1 MVAVNRDDL
10 SYYFDPL
17 LLIIFDPLLLII
29 VILFGSM
36 AICNMVSTESMP
48 GLYGTVEKVVS
59 IVTVDGE
66 EYKFDG
72 DVAPREGDEIAF
84 DAERY
89 LRERTMKEWYLA
101 D

>member
-1 MVAVNRDDL
+1 MDRYDA
-10 SYYFDPL
+10 YGY
-17 LLIIFDPLLLII
+17 FDPLLLII

-36 AICNMVSTESMP
+36 AIWNMVSTESMS
-48 GLYGTVEKVVS
+48 GLHGTVEKVVAVHGEDAYL

-72 DVAPREGDEIAF
+72 DVTPREGDEIAF

-89 LRERTMKEWYLA
+89 LRERTMKEWRLA